1 MTQRNKS
8 EGKDP
13 TSASDEIRE
22 SGKSSQVIA
31 SEIGQTRSAI
41 SEDIKVLSDKLSPSH
56 LKEEAKQAISDAK
69 DKAIEKVVETKDVA
83 VEKAV
88 ELKDAAVEKAIEIKD
103 KASEKVQEVQETVEE
118 AAHEVS
124 YQARRAGRATWSFT
138 VENAVPLAMIG
149 IGAGWIISN
158 TRGGG
163 RRGSEFYEY
172 DDESR
177 RALEGDYPYG
187 DRGYGT
193 RRPAARRYAGMS
205 DDPYGPEPSGRPYAA
220 GYGRARELEGSGVG
234 GRAPMTE
241 RSADLSAS
249 VRSGKGNGN
258 GSRRAAS
265 VSDKGQ
271 SLYRR
276 AERSV
281 VDAEHAIARGAAH
294 TADQLKSSVRRTR
307 DQLQTSARRARDASR
322 EFAED
327 NPLAVA
333 LATLVTGIGVGLLLP
348 RSQREDRLLRPVRE
362 RVGRFV
368 DDARQAAEEVGDA
381 ARETAQQTAQA
392 LR

>member
-13 TSASDEIRE
+13 TSAPDETKE
-22 SGKSSQVIA
+22 PGKKSQEIE

-56 LKEEAKQAISDAK
+56 LKDEAKQAIGEAK
-69 DKAIEKVVETKDVA
+69 DKAVEKVIETKDAV

-88 ELKDAAVEKAIEIKD
+88 ELKDATVEKAVELKD
-103 KASEKVQEVQETVEE
+103 KAGEKVQEVEETIED
-118 AAHEVS
+118 AAQEVS

-158 TRGGG
+158 TRGGSGG
-163 RRGSEFYEY
+163 RDAQYGYE
-172 DDESR
+172 DDSR

-187 DRGYGT
+187 DRGYGS
-193 RRPAARRYAGMS
+193 RRPGPRRYA
-205 DDPYGPEPSGRPYAA
+205 DEAFREEPSTRPYA
-220 GYGRARELEGSGVG
+220 GSGRAREFEAPSSSARMPASG
-234 GRAPMTE
+234 
-241 RSADLSAS
+241 RSADLIAS
-249 VRSGKGNGN
+249 GRAGTGNGN
-258 GSRRAAS
+258 GSKRGAS

-271 SLYRR
+271 ALYRR

-281 VDAEHAIARGAAH
+281 IDAEHALAAGAAH
-294 TADQLKSSVRRTR
+294 TADELKSSMRRTR
-307 DQLQTSARRARDASR
+307 DRLETSARQARDATR

-333 LATLVTGIGVGLLLP
+333 LATLVAGIGVGLLLP
-348 RSQREDRLLRPVRE
+348 RSQREDQLLRPVRE

-368 DDARQAAEEVGDA
+368 DEAKQAAEEMGDA